1 MLDSNHGWLVII
13 KSIEI
18 KIQIVYNTKRY
29 NIYWQGSAEIQMP
42 QLQLDSLF
50 SQFNHVLLFIYLH
63 QWILGYCIF
72 HEFIYYTK
80 APRIGAFLWIVAPRG
95 THALFMRVPH
105 TIQVGSTWNSR
116 TVQAGPTWD
125 PRAIQAGPTWDPRAI
140 QTGPTWGHGSI
151 KWAFLS

>member
-1 MLDSNHGWLVII
+1 MLDSNNGWLVII

-18 KIQIVYNTKRY
+18 KIQIVYNPKRY

-80 APRIGAFLWIVAPRG
+80 APRIGAFLWIVAPHG

-105 TIQVGSTWNSR
+105 TIQVG
-116 TVQAGPTWD
+116 P
-125 PRAIQAGPTWDPRAI
+125 IWDPRAI
-140 QTGPTWGHGSI
+140 QTGPMWGPR
-151 KWAFLS
+151 FY